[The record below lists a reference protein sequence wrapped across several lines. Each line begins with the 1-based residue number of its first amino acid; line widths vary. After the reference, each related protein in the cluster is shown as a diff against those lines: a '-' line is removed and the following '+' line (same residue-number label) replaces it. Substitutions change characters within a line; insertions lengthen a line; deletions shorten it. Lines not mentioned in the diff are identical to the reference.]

1 MGDFSKT
8 VTYVKSDDQ
17 APFPTC
23 PECDS
28 QIKTGER
35 DAEVRGHKRVRNRCF
50 VIT

>member
-28 QIKTGER
+28 QIETER
-35 DAEVRGHKRVRNRCF
+35 ETQRSEVTRGLETDVL
-50 VIT
+50 